1 MANQAVQD
9 IAETGLNPSFAAAA
23 AGGDDYINGD
33 RTFLVVKNGAVA
45 ANVTI
50 VVQRT
55 SFDIDKFGK
64 VTFASLAVLVPAT
77 EERWIKAPIAP
88 YTDGTGKVQVTYDD
102 VTNVTVAAV
111 RMPAG

>member
-9 IAETGLNPSFAAAA
+9 IVETGLNPSFVAAA
-23 AGGDDYINGD
+23 AGGDDFVNGD
-33 RTFLVVKNGAVA
+33 RTFLVVKNGALAVI
-45 ANVTI
+45 VTI
-50 VVQRT
+50 TVQHT

-64 VTFASLAVLVPAT
+64 VIFASLVITVPAT
-77 EERWIKAPIAP
+77 EERWIKVPLAP
-88 YTDGTGKVQVTYDD
+88 YTDGFGKVQVTYDD